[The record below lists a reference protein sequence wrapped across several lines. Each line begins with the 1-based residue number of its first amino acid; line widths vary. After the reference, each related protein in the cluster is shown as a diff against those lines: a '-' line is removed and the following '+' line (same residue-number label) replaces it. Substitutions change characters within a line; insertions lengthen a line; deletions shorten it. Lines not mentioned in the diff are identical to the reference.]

1 MLLFPVLVSIP
12 ARYRGPTNGERLVE
26 VTGGTVRE
34 CIEAVD
40 VRYPGFGELVFDA
53 NGEVRLFVTLFV
65 NEEELERAAVDTE
78 IAESDRIEILAAVA
92 GG

>member
-1 MLLFPVLVSIP
+1 MPEVHIP
-12 ARYRGPTNGERLVE
+12 PRYRGPTKGERLVE

-40 VRYPGFGELVFDA
+40 ARYPGFGELVLDA
-53 NGEVRLFVTLFV
+53 NGEVRLFATLFV
-65 NEEELERAAVDTE
+65 NGEELDRAAVDRE
-78 IAESDRIEILAAVA
+78 VAESDRIEVLAAVA